1 MESARVAK
9 SGDLEL
15 IAGLAADTATELGH
29 HRGGQM
35 FFQREGIPGTDIQQI
50 REALGRT
57 DSHLVVGEF
66 FGCILG
72 YGLAQIEGLADGAK
86 LARVHALVV
95 LEAAR
100 GVGIGEA
107 MMKLLVE
114 KCSDDGCT
122 VIDSLAL
129 PGDRHTKNFFE
140 SFGLKARLLTVSKQ
154 LSPVTRP

>member
-1 MESARVAK
+1 MESARTAS

-15 IAGLAADTATELGH
+15 IGDLAEQIAIELGP
-29 HRGGQM
+29 HRGGQL
-35 FFQREGIPGTDIQQI
+35 FFQREGLPGTDAGLA
-50 REALGRT
+50 REALVDT

-66 FGCILG
+66 MGCVLG
-72 YGLAQIEGLADGAK
+72 YGLARMEPLPDGTR

-107 MMKLLVE
+107 MMNLLME
-114 KCSDDGCT
+114 KCSAAGCIA
-122 VIDSLAL
+122 IDSLAL

-154 LSPVTRP
+154 L

>member
-1 MESARVAK
+1 MESARAAK
-9 SGDLEL
+9 PGDLEL
-15 IAGLAADTATELGH
+15 IAGLAADIAVELGP

-35 FFQREGIPGTDIQQI
+35 FFQREGIAGTDIQQI

-57 DSHLVVGEF
+57 DSHLIVGEF
-66 FGCILG
+66 LGCILG
-72 YGLAQIEGLADGAK
+72 YGLAQIEDLPDGSK

-100 GVGIGEA
+100 GIGIGEA
-107 MMKLLVE
+107 MMNLLVE
-114 KCSDDGCT
+114 KCSADGCS